1 MHEIRFDKYG
11 EVAAIGEVDVT
22 EYQFE
27 DGDTILLQNELYKLV
42 KDNWHFRS
50 MVEEIYDHVQEEG
63 WTGIGVVTNADG
75 SLFHAGVT
83 TDDYGSHTVGNGHM
97 CEVARLASNGQAIEA
112 ALKEADLRAYRAE
125 REAAEI
131 RVLENAGLDAQQAAN
146 VLAVQRERGQ
156 DLLRSPD
163 RERWFE
169 GPEDVYLYDLG
180 AVAIQQE
187 VLSIERALADYP
199 FLDEEAESAIM
210 DDMWQKAFRDCLPRL
225 DSSVDTEA
233 LEQEFR
239 GEIDLLCPECGW
251 NKDIE
256 EYLTESDEYTE
267 CNDCGDW
274 FDVEADGTEEVPHPL
289 CPSCGGDFRTRQE
302 GAVEACQEIYDFDP
316 SNGDGLVI
324 RWTDGYYY
332 EWFANRR
339 EWVKRMKLKDTYVVN
354 E

>member
-1 MHEIRFDKYG
+1 MHEMRFDKYG

-42 KDNWHFRS
+42 KDNWHFRA

-83 TDDYGSHTVGNGHM
+83 SDDYGRHTVGNGHM
-97 CEVARLASNGQAIEA
+97 CEVALLASNGQVIEA
-112 ALKEADLRAYRAE
+112 ALKDADLRDYRAE
-125 REAAEI
+125 E
-131 RVLENAGLDAQQAAN
+131 GK
-146 VLAVQRERGQ
+146 
-156 DLLRSPD
+156 D

-180 AVAIQQE
+180 AVTIQQE

-199 FLDEEAESAIM
+199 LLDEMAESEIM
-210 DDMWQKAFRDCLPRL
+210 DDMWRAVFHQSLPQL
-225 DSSVDTEA
+225 DSSIDVEA

-239 GEIDLLCPECGW
+239 GEIDLMCPECGW
-251 NKDIE
+251 NKDPQ
-256 EYLTESDEYTE
+256 EYLEESDEYSE

-289 CPSCGGDFRTRQE
+289 CPSCGGDFRARRE
-302 GAVEACQEIYDFDP
+302 AADEACQDEYGFDP

-324 RWTDGYYY
+324 RWNDGNYYF
-332 EWFANRR
+332 WNRNR
-339 EWVKRMKLKDTYVVN
+339 SQWVKRMKLKDTYVVN

>member
-1 MHEIRFDKYG
+1 MHEIRFDKHG
-11 EVAAIGEVDVT
+11 EAAAIGEVDVT
-22 EYQFE
+22 EYQFA
-27 DGDTILLQNELYKLV
+27 DGDTVLLQNELYRLV
-42 KDNWHFRS
+42 MDNWHFRN
-50 MVEEIYDHVQEEG
+50 MVEEMYDHVQEEE

-83 TDDYGSHTVGNGHM
+83 TDDYGRHYVGNGHM

-112 ALKEADLRAYRAE
+112 ALKDADLRDYRAE
-125 REAAEI
+125 E
-131 RVLENAGLDAQQAAN
+131 GK
-146 VLAVQRERGQ
+146 
-156 DLLRSPD
+156 D

-169 GPEDVYLYDLG
+169 GTEDVYLYDLG
-180 AVAIQQE
+180 AVAIQKE
-187 VLSIERALADYP
+187 VLSIERALSDYP
-199 FLDEEAESAIM
+199 ILNEEAESEIM
-210 DDMWQKAFRDCLPRL
+210 DEMWLSAFHQSLPRL
-225 DSSVDTEA
+225 DSSIDADE

-239 GEIDLLCPECGW
+239 GEIVVTCPECGW
-251 NKDIE
+251 NKDPQ
-256 EYLTESDEYTE
+256 EYLEESDDYSE

-274 FDVEADGTEEVPHPL
+274 FDVEADGTEKVPHPL
-289 CPSCGGDFRTRQE
+289 CPSCGGDFRARRE
-302 GAVEACQEIYDFDP
+302 EADEACQEVYDFDP

>member
-27 DGDTILLQNELYKLV
+27 DGDTILLQNELYKFV
-42 KDNWHFRS
+42 KDNWHFRG

-83 TDDYGSHTVGNGHM
+83 SDDYGRHTVGNGHM
-97 CEVARLASNGQAIEA
+97 CEVALLASNGQAIEA
-112 ALKEADLRAYRAE
+112 VLKEADLRAHRAE
-125 REAAEI
+125 E
-131 RVLENAGLDAQQAAN
+131 GK
-146 VLAVQRERGQ
+146 
-156 DLLRSPD
+156 D

-169 GPEDVYLYDLG
+169 GTEDVYLYDLG

-187 VLSIERALADYP
+187 VLSIERALSDYP
-199 FLDEEAESAIM
+199 FLDEEAESEIM
-210 DDMWQKAFRDCLPRL
+210 DDMWQKAFRDCLPQL
-225 DSSVDTEA
+225 DPSVDVEELEA
-233 LEQEFR
+233 DFR
-239 GEIDLLCPECGW
+239 GELDNTCPECGW
-251 NKDIE
+251 TKDIE

-274 FDVEADGTEEVPHPL
+274 FDVEADGTETVPHPL
-289 CPSCGGDFRTRQE
+289 CPSCGGDFRARRDV
-302 GAVEACQEIYDFDP
+302 ADEACQEIYDFDP

-332 EWFANRR
+332 EWFANRQ
-339 EWVKRMKLKDTYVVN
+339 EWVKRMKFKDTYVVN

>member
-42 KDNWHFRS
+42 RDNWHFRS
-50 MVEEIYDHVQEEG
+50 MVEAIYDHVQEEG

-83 TDDYGSHTVGNGHM
+83 SDDYGSHTVGNGHM
-97 CEVARLASNGQAIEA
+97 CEVALLASNGQAIEA
-112 ALKEADLRAYRAE
+112 ALKDADLRAYRAE
-125 REAAEI
+125 EG
-131 RVLENAGLDAQQAAN
+131 EN
-146 VLAVQRERGQ
+146 
-156 DLLRSPD
+156 

-180 AVAIQQE
+180 AAAIQKE

-199 FLDEEAESAIM
+199 LLDEAAESEIM
-210 DDMWQKAFRDCLPRL
+210 DEMWLPAFRQSLPRL
-225 DSSVDTEA
+225 DSSVDMEA

-239 GEIDLLCPECGW
+239 GEIDLMCPECGW
-251 NKDIE
+251 TKDIE
-256 EYLTESDEYTE
+256 EYLEESDEYSE
-267 CNDCGDW
+267 CVDCGDW
-274 FDVEADGTEEVPHPL
+274 FDVEADGTEAVPHPL
-289 CPSCGGDFRTRQE
+289 CPSCGGDFRARRKE
-302 GAVEACQEIYDFDP
+302 ADEACQEIYDFDP

-332 EWFANRR
+332 EWSDNRR

>member
-22 EYQFE
+22 EYQFA
-27 DGDTILLQNELYKLV
+27 DGDTVLLQNELYRLV
-42 KDNWHFRS
+42 MDNWHFRN
-50 MVEEIYDHVQEEG
+50 MVEEMYDHVQEEE

-83 TDDYGSHTVGNGHM
+83 TDDYGRHYVGNGHM

-112 ALKEADLRAYRAE
+112 ALKDADLRDYRAE
-125 REAAEI
+125 E
-131 RVLENAGLDAQQAAN
+131 GK
-146 VLAVQRERGQ
+146 
-156 DLLRSPD
+156 D

-169 GPEDVYLYDLG
+169 GTEDVYLYDLG
-180 AVAIQQE
+180 AVAIQKE
-187 VLSIERALADYP
+187 VLSIERALSDYP
-199 FLDEEAESAIM
+199 ILNEEVESEIM
-210 DDMWQKAFRDCLPRL
+210 DEMWLSAFHQSLPRL
-225 DSSVDTEA
+225 DSSIDADE

-239 GEIDLLCPECGW
+239 GEIVVTCPECGW
-251 NKDIE
+251 NKDPQ
-256 EYLTESDEYTE
+256 EYLEESDDYSE

-274 FDVEADGTEEVPHPL
+274 FDVEADGTEKVPHPL
-289 CPSCGGDFRTRQE
+289 CPSCGGDFRARRE
-302 GAVEACQEIYDFDP
+302 EADEACQEVYDFDP

-332 EWFANRR
+332 EWFANRQ
-339 EWVKRMKLKDTYVVN
+339 EWVKRMKFKDTYVVN